1 MRVEGKMGSR
11 GKYVEERERQRKW
24 IGKNGTEE
32 MRERERIYVG
42 ESGGRGEEKERRMR
56 GDRIRRRE
64 GMWLLGEKHW

>member
-32 MRERERIYVG
+32 IRERERIYVG
-42 ESGGRGEEKERRMR
+42 ESGGRGEGKENERRQNQEK
-56 GDRIRRRE
+56 RRNVVVR
-64 GMWLLGEKHW
+64 